1 MRWRFKAEAVSFF
14 TSMDTK
20 LLNVWHHYDLLW
32 FFRRSPS
39 IYAINL
45 PASKGF
51 ELVLS
56 NPEFFPS
63 SPGKERESKRQTSP
77 SYSLSPQGGIAK
89 NRGNEVELQLNTT
102 IFYMHSRI
110 NITAFFNL
118 PHMFRRYN
126 RHLYSLGPG
135 SAVGEKGK
143 KRGQTGK
150 ISASEILGRG
160 KGRRLPR
167 IPFGSLRSPIFFCQ
181 RRFFLLVPQC
191 GYWSQDIIFSV
202 STGGPSVI
210 WEFVWEIKSLYGKWN
225 LDEKKWTKSDKSYE

>member
-1 MRWRFKAEAVSFF
+1 
-14 TSMDTK
+14 MDTK
-20 LLNVWHHYDLLW
+20 LLNVWHHYDLLC

-160 KGRRLPR
+160 KGGAFPEYLSAR
-167 IPFGSLRSPIFFCQ
+167 FA
-181 RRFFLLVPQC
+181 RRFFFLPTSIFSPCPTMRILVPGDHLQC
-191 GYWSQDIIFSV
+191 
-202 STGGPSVI
+202 
-210 WEFVWEIKSLYGKWN
+210 
-225 LDEKKWTKSDKSYE
+225 

>member
-63 SPGKERESKRQTSP
+63 SPGKERESKGQTSP
-77 SYSLSPQGGIAK
+77 SYSLSPHGGIAK
-89 NRGNEVELQLNTT
+89 NPGNEVELQLNTT

-110 NITAFFNL
+110 NITAFVNL

-160 KGRRLPR
+160 KGGAFPEYLSAR
-167 IPFGSLRSPIFFCQ
+167 FA
-181 RRFFLLVPQC
+181 RRFFFANA
-191 GYWSQDIIFSV
+191 DFFSL
-202 STGGPSVI
+202 SHNADPGPRISSSVLAQVAQASY
-210 WEFVWEIKSLYGKWN
+210 ESLYGK
-225 LDEKKWTKSDKSYE
+225 